1 MFIYAKEGKALDEIV
16 ALAMKYCVAAEI
28 ECPRTGPGAKPK
40 IPDWILA
47 VMVTIGVLLRKKSKN
62 SQYTWWVVHR
72 DQFCRWFEG
81 EPFPSRSTFYDRYRR
96 TWKLFQVAIELQGRT
111 AVINGWANAE
121 VVAIDKSLIAGR
133 GRPWS
138 SADRRKQH
146 IPKRVDRETT
156 WGYSKHHGWV
166 QGYSFETIVSAASPG
181 VCWPLVASS
190 DTASRSE
197 QKSCLSKFDSLPQQT
212 KSVLADAGY
221 DSNTVAETIEYRSD
235 GARTGRRFL
244 CPEVPRPN
252 NGRPKQVNSSQSRER
267 QRHRRLRDQRR
278 TYFQSPTGRR
288 LYARRKTT
296 VEPFNSHVKNLFDL
310 DERVWHWGLDNN
322 RSMILAAIFA
332 YQILLS
338 YNHRRRKRN
347 RCIKCILD
355 RL

>member
-1 MFIYAKEGKALDEIV
+1 MLSYAKEGKTLDDIV
-16 ALAMKYCVAAEI
+16 VLATKYCIAAEN

-40 IPDWILA
+40 VPDWILA
-47 VMVTIGVLLRKKSKN
+47 VMVTVGVLLLKKSKN
-62 SQYTWWVVHR
+62 SQYCWWVEHR
-72 DQFCRWFEG
+72 DQFRRWFGG
-81 EPFPSRSTFYDRYRR
+81 ESFPGRSTFYDRYRR

-111 AVINGWANAE
+111 AVVKGWANAN

-138 SADRRKQH
+138 SADRRKQRVR
-146 IPKRVDRETT
+146 KRVDRDTT

-181 VCWPLVASS
+181 VCWPLAASC

-197 QKSCLSKFDSLPQQT
+197 QKSCLSKLDSLPPQT
-212 KSVLADAGY
+212 RHVLADAGY
-221 DSNTVAETIEYRSD
+221 DSNAVAEAVEYQSD
-235 GARTGRRFL
+235 GTRTRRRFL

-252 NGRPKQVNSSQSRER
+252 NGRPRQVNSRQSNER
-267 QRHRRLRDQRR
+267 QCHRRRRDHRR
-278 TYFQSPTGRR
+278 KYFKSAIGRR

-296 VEPFNSHVKNLFDL
+296 VEPFNSHLKNLFDL
-310 DERVWHWGLDNN
+310 EDRVWHWGLNNN
-322 RSMILAAIFA
+322 RTMILAAIFA
-332 YQILLS
+332 YQILLN